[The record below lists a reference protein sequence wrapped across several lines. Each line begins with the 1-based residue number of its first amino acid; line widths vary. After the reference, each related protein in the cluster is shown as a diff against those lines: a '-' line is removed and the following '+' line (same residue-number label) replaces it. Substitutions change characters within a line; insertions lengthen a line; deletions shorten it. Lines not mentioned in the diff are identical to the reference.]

1 MKQNYNLTDVAKE
14 IAPSGILRVGL
25 NMANFLLVKANGQDQ
40 EPTGIA
46 PSMAKEVANRL
57 GLKIKFFPYATPGEL
72 AEDANKNIW
81 DMALLAVEPA
91 RATVIDFTNAYLEIE
106 SSYLVPE
113 GSSIHAIE
121 DVDKP
126 GVKIAVMEKSA
137 YDLYLSRSIKHAT
150 LVRAKSMDESFEIF
164 VSQQLDALAGL
175 KPRLIQEEQK
185 LKGSKMLP
193 GRFTAVQQAMG
204 VPKGKSLA
212 AGFIGD
218 FVKEA
223 ISCGLVQEIINV
235 HQIKGVSVAGLI
247 D

>member
-1 MKQNYNLTDVAKE
+1 
-14 IAPSGILRVGL
+14 
-25 NMANFLLVKANGQDQ
+25 
-40 EPTGIA
+40 
-46 PSMAKEVANRL
+46 
-57 GLKIKFFPYATPGEL
+57 L
-72 AEDANKNIW
+72 AEDAPKDIW
-81 DMALLAVEPA
+81 DLALLAVEPA

-113 GSSIHAIE
+113 GSSIHGID

-137 YDLYLSRSIKHAT
+137 YDLYLTRSIKHAT
-150 LVRAKSMDESFEIF
+150 LVHAKSMDESFEIF

-212 AGFIGD
+212 ANFIGD
-218 FVKEA
+218 FIKEA
-223 ISCGLVQEIINV
+223 ISSGLVQKIIDG
-235 HQIKGVSVAGLI
+235 HQIKGVSVAALL